1 MPTSIQTLEAEALK
15 LPTADRTHLLERLVA
30 SLDIDPDVD
39 QEVSDAWTHE
49 ADRRVA
55 ELDSGA
61 VIAVPGDET
70 MRRRR
75 ARLG

>member
-15 LPTADRTHLLERLVA
+15 LPAADRTHLLERLIA
-30 SLDIDPDVD
+30 SLDIEPDVD
-39 QEVSDAWTHE
+39 QEVSDAWAHE
-49 ADRRVA
+49 ADRREA

-61 VIAVPGDET
+61 VIAVPGDEM
-70 MRRRR
+70 MRRLR